1 MRLSI
6 SIVAMAAVLSAGTH
20 AFVVPSN
27 SAMTRSSNCKLGM
40 SSVAEP
46 EAAADAAVAEPEA
59 AADAA
64 VADAPAADAAVAD
77 APAADA
83 AAADAP
89 ASDAAPSAD
98 VNVDAGDRQKL
109 YGNDVDMPETYVM
122 CGRCKTAYALQPDDL
137 GPKGKGR

>member
-27 SAMTRSSNCKLGM
+27 SAMTRSSTCKLGM

-46 EAAADAAVAEPEA
+46 EAAADAAAVAEPEAAADTAAVAEPEA

-64 VADAPAADAAVAD
+64 V
-77 APAADA
+77 
-83 AAADAP
+83 ADAP

-109 YGNDVDMPETYVM
+109 YGNDMDLPETYVM
-122 CGRCKTAYALQPDDL
+122 CGRCKTAYAMQPDDL

>member
-27 SAMTRSSNCKLGM
+27 SAITRSSTCKLGM

-46 EAAADAAVAEPEA
+46 EAAADAAVADASAPDAAVAEPEA
-59 AADAA
+59 AADAS
-64 VADAPAADAAVAD
+64 V
-77 APAADA
+77 
-83 AAADAP
+83 ADAP

-109 YGNDVDMPETYVM
+109 YGNDMDLPETYVM

>member
-27 SAMTRSSNCKLGM
+27 SAMTRSSTCKLGM

-46 EAAADAAVAEPEA
+46 EAAADAAVAA
-59 AADAA
+59 ASASDAA
-64 VADAPAADAAVAD
+64 VADAPAAD
-77 APAADA
+77 AADA

-109 YGNDVDMPETYVM
+109 YGNDMDLPETYVM

>member
-6 SIVAMAAVLSAGTH
+6 SITVAAAILSAGTH
-20 AFVVPSN
+20 AFVPSN
-27 SAMTRSSNCKLGM
+27 SVIPRCCSPSLGM

-46 EAAADAAVAEPEA
+46 EASTSSDAAPA

-64 VADAPAADAAVAD
+64 PAPADAAPAASDSGVSDA

-83 AAADAP
+83 AAS
-89 ASDAAPSAD
+89 ASGD
-98 VNVDAGDRQKL
+98 VNVAAGDRQKL
-109 YGNDVDMPETYVM
+109 YGKDVDLPETYVM

>member
-20 AFVVPSN
+20 AFVVPTN
-27 SAMTRSSNCKLGM
+27 SAMTRSSNCQLGM

-46 EAAADAAVAEPEA
+46 EAAADTAAVAEPEA

-64 VADAPAADAAVAD
+64 V
-77 APAADA
+77 
-83 AAADAP
+83 ADAP

-109 YGNDVDMPETYVM
+109 YGNDIDLPETYVM

>member
-27 SAMTRSSNCKLGM
+27 SAMTRSSICKLGM

-64 VADAPAADAAVAD
+64 VADAPA
-77 APAADA
+77 
-83 AAADAP
+83 
-89 ASDAAPSAD
+89 SDAAPSAD

-109 YGNDVDMPETYVM
+109 YGNDIDLPETYVM

>member
-27 SAMTRSSNCKLGM
+27 SAMTRSSTCKLGM

-64 VADAPAADAAVAD
+64 VADAPAADAA
-77 APAADA
+77 DA

-109 YGNDVDMPETYVM
+109 YGNDMDLPETYVM

>member
-27 SAMTRSSNCKLGM
+27 SAMTRSSTCKLGM

-59 AADAA
+59 AADAS
-64 VADAPAADAAVAD
+64 V
-77 APAADA
+77 
-83 AAADAP
+83 ADAP

-109 YGNDVDMPETYVM
+109 YGNDMDLPETYVM

>member
-27 SAMTRSSNCKLGM
+27 SAMTRSSICKLGM

-46 EAAADAAVAEPEA
+46 EAAADAAV
-59 AADAA
+59 
-64 VADAPAADAAVAD
+64 
-77 APAADA
+77 
-83 AAADAP
+83 ADAP

-109 YGNDVDMPETYVM
+109 YGNDIDLPETYVM

>member
-1 MRLSI
+1 
-6 SIVAMAAVLSAGTH
+6 MAAVLSAGTH

-27 SAMTRSSNCKLGM
+27 SAMTRSSICKLGM

-64 VADAPAADAAVAD
+64 VADAPA
-77 APAADA
+77 
-83 AAADAP
+83 
-89 ASDAAPSAD
+89 SDAAPSAD

-109 YGNDVDMPETYVM
+109 YGNDIDLPETYVM

>member
-27 SAMTRSSNCKLGM
+27 SAMTRSSTCKLGM

-46 EAAADAAVAEPEA
+46 EAAADTAAVAEPEA

-64 VADAPAADAAVAD
+64 VV
-77 APAADA
+77 
-83 AAADAP
+83 ADAP

-109 YGNDVDMPETYVM
+109 YGNDIDLPETYVM

>member
-27 SAMTRSSNCKLGM
+27 SAMTRSSTCKLGM

-46 EAAADAAVAEPEA
+46 EAAADTAAVAEPE
-59 AADAA
+59 
-64 VADAPAADAAVAD
+64 
-77 APAADA
+77 

-109 YGNDVDMPETYVM
+109 YGNDIDLPETYVM

>member
-27 SAMTRSSNCKLGM
+27 SAMTRSSTCKLGM

-46 EAAADAAVAEPEA
+46 EAAADTAAVAEPEA

-64 VADAPAADAAVAD
+64 
-77 APAADA
+77 
-83 AAADAP
+83 
-89 ASDAAPSAD
+89 PSAG

-109 YGNDVDMPETYVM
+109 YGNDIDLPETYVM
-122 CGRCKTAYALQPDDL
+122 CGRCKTAYALQADDL

>member
-27 SAMTRSSNCKLGM
+27 SAMTRSSTCKLGM

-46 EAAADAAVAEPEA
+46 EAAADTAAVADPGA

-64 VADAPAADAAVAD
+64 V
-77 APAADA
+77 
-83 AAADAP
+83 ADAP

-109 YGNDVDMPETYVM
+109 YGNDIDLPETYVM

>member
-27 SAMTRSSNCKLGM
+27 SAMTRSSTCKLGM

-46 EAAADAAVAEPEA
+46 EAAADTAAVAKPEA

-64 VADAPAADAAVAD
+64 VADV
-77 APAADA
+77 
-83 AAADAP
+83 P
-89 ASDAAPSAD
+89 ASDAAPSAG

-109 YGNDVDMPETYVM
+109 YGNDIDLPETYVM
-122 CGRCKTAYALQPDDL
+122 CGRCKTAYALQADDL